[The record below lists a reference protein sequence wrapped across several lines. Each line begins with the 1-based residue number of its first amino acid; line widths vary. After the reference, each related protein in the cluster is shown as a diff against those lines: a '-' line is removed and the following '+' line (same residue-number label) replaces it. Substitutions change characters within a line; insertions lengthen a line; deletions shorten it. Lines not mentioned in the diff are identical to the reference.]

1 MSWFRKTPKVDETA
15 LDFVSAADRIERKPI
30 ARGLPVTLYL
40 LLIGMATG
48 LAWAGLSKVDE
59 VVTARGRLISTDTH
73 LVLQP
78 SESAQI
84 ESINAS
90 VGQFVRKGEV
100 LVVFDATN
108 VGADLGQVRD
118 RLRSLDAQVR
128 RLEAERDAR
137 PFRPQPGDEDAA
149 QRQIEQQRAANHKAR
164 LERLS
169 ESIARARK
177 GLDFNATEIKALEE
191 RLAAL
196 REIENMNEDLVAK
209 QFQSRRSL
217 LDTRERRL
225 DAERTLASAQSR
237 TNELRQELAALEAD
251 RAAYVAEY
259 SQRLLEELV
268 TARRERDAL
277 AQQVIK
283 ADRRS
288 TLNTLSAPV
297 DGTVLEVAKVAK
309 GSVVRE
315 AQALVT
321 IVPQDA
327 SVEAEVRI
335 ENADVAGVKEGDS
348 VRVKID
354 AFPFQRH
361 GVLEGRVRKLSPDTP
376 GEQPPS
382 GPVQPPGQYLARV
395 EINTASLK
403 ARDRAGKLLPGM
415 TLTAEILTGQR
426 TVLSYLTD
434 PLVRMQHEALTE
446 R

>member
-1 MSWFRKTPKVDETA
+1 MSWFRKSQKVDETE

-40 LLIGMATG
+40 LLAGMATG
-48 LAWAGLSKVDE
+48 LAWAGLSRVDE

-84 ESINAS
+84 ESIKAS

-100 LVVFDATN
+100 LVVFDSTN

-128 RLEAERDAR
+128 RLEAERDGRA
-137 PFRPQPGDEDAA
+137 FVAQPGDEDAS

-164 LERLS
+164 LDRFS
-169 ESIARARK
+169 ESLARARK
-177 GLDFNATEIKALEE
+177 GLEFNASEIKALED

-196 REIENMNEDLVAK
+196 REIETMNEDLVAK

-225 DAERTLASAQSR
+225 DADRTLASARSR

-277 AQQVIK
+277 AQQVVK

-288 TLNTLSAPV
+288 TLNTLAAPV

-327 SVEAEVRI
+327 SVEAEVRV
-335 ENADVAGVKEGDS
+335 ENADVAGVKEGDA

-361 GVLEGRVRKLSPDTP
+361 GILEGRVRKLSPDTP
-376 GEQPPS
+376 SEQPPS
-382 GPVQPPGQYLARV
+382 GPAQPPGQYLARV
-395 EINTASLK
+395 EIDSSALR
-403 ARDRAGKLLPGM
+403 ARDRAGKLIPGM

>member
-1 MSWFRKTPKVDETA
+1 MNWFRKAARVDEAA
-15 LDFVSAADRIERKPI
+15 LDFVTDADRIERKPI

-40 LLIGMATG
+40 LLASMATG
-48 LAWAGLSKVDE
+48 LAWAGLSRVDE
-59 VVTARGRLISTDTH
+59 VVSARGRLISTDTH

-78 SESAQI
+78 TESAQI
-84 ESINAS
+84 DSINAS

-100 LVVFDATN
+100 LVIFDATN

-118 RLRSLDAQVR
+118 RLKSLDAQVR
-128 RLEAERDAR
+128 RLEAERDGR

-164 LERLS
+164 LDRLN
-169 ESIARARK
+169 ESFARVRK
-177 GLDFNATEIKALEE
+177 GLEYNGSEIKALEE

-196 REIENMNEDLVAK
+196 REIETMNEDLVAK

-225 DAERTLASAQSR
+225 EAERTLASVQSR
-237 TNELRQELAALEAD
+237 TNELRQELASLEAD
-251 RAAYVAEY
+251 RAAYVSEY

-288 TLNTLSAPV
+288 VMNTLASPV

-327 SVEAEVRI
+327 AVEAEVRI
-335 ENADVAGVKEGDS
+335 ENADVSAVKEGDL

-361 GVLEGRVRKLSPDTP
+361 GILQGRVRKVSPDTP

-382 GPVQPPGQYLARV
+382 GPTQPPGQYLARV
-395 EINTASLK
+395 EIDTTSLK
-403 ARDRAGKLLPGM
+403 ARDRLGKLIPGM
-415 TLTAEILTGQR
+415 TLTGEILTGQR

-434 PLVRMQHEALTE
+434 PLVKMQHEALTE